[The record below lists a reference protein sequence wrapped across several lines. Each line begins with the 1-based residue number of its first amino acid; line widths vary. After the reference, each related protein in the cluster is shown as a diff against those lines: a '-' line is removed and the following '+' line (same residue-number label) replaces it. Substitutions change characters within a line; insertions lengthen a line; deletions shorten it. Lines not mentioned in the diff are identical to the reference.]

1 MTHLIASAEIEI
13 RQPDSKAKLTR
24 EDSTGVGLSNKCS
37 TLLDNRKYM
46 YWSLSLVPGTLVN
59 SYVIGVSLIRSLEFS
74 GCLHSFEKREKLKM
88 ELMINHACAKKP
100 P

>member
-24 EDSTGVGLSNKCS
+24 EDSTGVRLSNKCS

-59 SYVIGVSLIRSLEFS
+59 SYVIGVSFIYFLMFIYFWS
-74 GCLHSFEKREKLKM
+74 GDGQRDRETQNLKQA
-88 ELMINHACAKKP
+88 LD
-100 P
+100 